1 MDTRSPS
8 PGSDID
14 FTLDPA
20 ALAERRAASARRQN
34 TVQIPALRMAGFAIL
49 CAIAAHQD
57 LRDGGPFPSAALGAL
72 IAFNLG
78 YAALAWLALRRG
90 YRPDAK
96 LDLSLVLMHLDVGI
110 WLVNLHYLE
119 ASSLFFAYFLLVR
132 VVDQVGFGFRRALY
146 FAHVVS
152 LAYLGY
158 GVGSALVEPGVAT
171 LAERLGMA
179 AILYLLGWYF
189 AATGL
194 VTERLRNRNRQAIR
208 AARVLVE
215 RLEQK
220 AAALEAQKLEL
231 DAARRQAEQASR
243 AKSEFLAVTSH
254 EIRTPMNGILGA
266 VDLLVGTALTPA
278 QQRYVRVAHDSA
290 AALLRLIDDVLDVS
304 RIEAGKFT
312 LTPAVVDLRALIAEA
327 LELAAVVVRD
337 KPVRIVSEVSPR
349 LDGPVVADPLR
360 LRQLIVNLLHN
371 AAKFTERGTIELTA
385 SVRGET
391 GATLQ
396 VRLSVRDTGVGIAP
410 EQLASIFEP
419 FTQADA
425 SSTRRHGGSGLGLAI
440 VAELVALM
448 QGQVRVESRPG
459 AGSHFWVDLPLQR
472 APEPEAPPAPAAGGD
487 DDDET
492 PVSVLVAEDNPVNQL
507 VVVEMLK
514 ALGCVVDVVDDGHAA
529 QRAVLQRRYAI
540 IFMDCHMP
548 RVDGFEA
555 TRMIRER
562 ERRSGGH
569 VVIVAL
575 TADSLATDRE
585 RCLAAGM
592 DDFLTK
598 PASSSQ
604 LSATIERWTGRR
616 THPATQW

>member
-20 ALAERRAASARRQN
+20 ALAERRAASARRLN

-49 CAIAAHQD
+49 CAIAIHQD
-57 LRDGGPFPSAALGAL
+57 LHDGGAFPSAALGAL

-78 YAALAWLALRRG
+78 YAAVAWLALRHG
-90 YRPDAK
+90 YRPGARV
-96 LDLSLVLMHLDVGI
+96 DLSLVLMHLDVAV
-110 WLVNLHYLE
+110 WLVNLHHLE
-119 ASSLFFAYFLLVR
+119 TTSLFFAYFLLVR
-132 VVDQVGFGFRRALY
+132 VVDQIGFGFRRALY

-158 GVGSALVEPGVAT
+158 GSWSAFAEPGVAT
-171 LAERLGMA
+171 FADRLGIA

-194 VTERLRNRNRQAIR
+194 VTERLRNRRRQAIR

-215 RLEQK
+215 HLEQK
-220 AAALEAQKLEL
+220 AAALESQKGEL

-266 VDLLVGTALTPA
+266 VDLLAGTALTPT

-327 LELAAVVVRD
+327 LDLVEVTVRD

-349 LDGPVVADPLR
+349 LDGPVIADPLR

-371 AAKFTERGTIELTA
+371 GAKFTERGTVALTA
-385 SVRGET
+385 SVLGES

-396 VRLSVRDTGVGIAP
+396 VRLSVSDTGVGIAP

-419 FTQADA
+419 FTQGDA

-440 VAELVALM
+440 VAELVTLM
-448 QGQVRVESRPG
+448 QGQVHVESRPG
-459 AGSHFWVDLPLQR
+459 IGSHFWVDLPLQR
-472 APEPEAPPAPAAGGD
+472 APEHAATPVAAAD

-514 ALGCVVDVVDDGHAA
+514 ALGCAVDVVDDGHEALRAA
-529 QRAVLQRRYAI
+529 QPGRYAI

-562 ERRSGGH
+562 ERRTGGH

-592 DDFLTK
+592 NDFLTK

-616 THPATQW
+616 TNPATQW